1 MQNVYNKLH
10 MPRPAP
16 ASGPKVKKLLCQLG
30 LQIRSRRKNLKVS
43 AVSTAEAAGIS
54 RMTLNRIE
62 RGEASVTIGAYLSVL
77 SVLVCIKN
85 GCS

>member
-1 MQNVYNKLH
+1 
-10 MPRPAP
+10 MPSPAP
-16 ASGPKVKKLLCQLG
+16 LSGPQIKKLLCQLG
-30 LQIRSRRKNLKVS
+30 FQIRSRRKNLKIS
-43 AVSTAEAAGIS
+43 AVSTAEAARIT
-54 RMTLNRIE
+54 RMTLNHLE